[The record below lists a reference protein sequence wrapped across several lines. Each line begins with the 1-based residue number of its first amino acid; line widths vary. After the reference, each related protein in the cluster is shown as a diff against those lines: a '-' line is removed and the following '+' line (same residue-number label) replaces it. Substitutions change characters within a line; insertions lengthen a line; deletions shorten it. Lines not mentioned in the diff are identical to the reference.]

1 MPAEPGLHPWRKYL
15 RFSVRGL
22 IVFVLVIG
30 AGLGWIE
37 VDPIV
42 ETKIP
47 RSFASPSSCGPH
59 VPETAAFG
67 RPSCRLHPLTPQR
80 KGPESGWAS

>member
-30 AGLGWIE
+30 AGLGWIVRE
-37 VDPIV
+37 AHIQREAV
-42 ETKIP
+42 
-47 RSFASPSSCGPH
+47 
-59 VPETAAFG
+59 AAIKKAG
-67 RPSCRLHPLTPQR
+67 GSVRYSWEYEWEWRDGNSIEGGEP
-80 KGPESGWAS
+80 WAPK